1 MSKEIQLRG
10 YQKQIFEA
18 TNCDP
23 SDAPRIEEIMRQHI
37 FHSTLDW
44 QSPSQFNNGAKKA
57 KEFMDFERSPE
68 GIEMAKRVEH
78 EMLNPEKNR

>member
-1 MSKEIQLRG
+1 MNQSPYTQ
-10 YQKQIFEA
+10 QIIKA

-44 QSPSQFNNGAKKA
+44 QTVRQFNNGAKKA

-68 GIEMAKRVEH
+68 GVEMAKRVED
-78 EMLNPEKNR
+78 EMLNPEKYR